1 MALLAS
7 TLAKG
12 AFATLLVGCVL
23 GLVAFAV
30 LKFPGLEAF
39 RKSLPIY
46 LQNKLNIGFMN
57 TAICALVMLVV
68 SHLSEYTEADQAKA
82 ESIRQSG
89 RAMPMT
95 RRETATYGLFIT
107 TLIMIWLIVLLF
119 FSPAGVA

>member
-1 MALLAS
+1 MCF
-7 TLAKG
+7 G
-12 AFATLLVGCVL
+12 P
-23 GLVAFAV
+23 
-30 LKFPGLEAF
+30 LKFPVLEAF

-57 TAICALVMLVV
+57 TAVCALVMLVV
-68 SHLSEYTEADQAKA
+68 SYLSEHTEADQAKA

-107 TLIMIWLIVLLF
+107 ALIVIWLIVLLL